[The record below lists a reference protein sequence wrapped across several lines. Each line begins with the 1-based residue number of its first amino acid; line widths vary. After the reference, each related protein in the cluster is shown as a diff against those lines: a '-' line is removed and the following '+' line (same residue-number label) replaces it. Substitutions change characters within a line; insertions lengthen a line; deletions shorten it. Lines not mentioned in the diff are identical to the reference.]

1 MPTEQRKLM
10 HIHSVI
16 TAAAGLARARRKGYM
31 KTVTGAVIALALILT
46 SSIGAFTQQPN
57 NPPTVSITSPS
68 SGSNFVAGST
78 VTVRASAVDSDGD
91 VVKVEILENVTRLGE
106 LSAPPY
112 NFTATNVPPGTYI
125 VRVAATDNLGART
138 ISSPV
143 TILVNPQG
151 VPQQFPLIEVP
162 PGLKIEKI
170 VGGLTY
176 PTAIDWDAQGRM
188 YVIEAGGQFLEEPP
202 PARLLLVQNGQ
213 AHELVNLTAAGVADS
228 VAGFAIDRARDIA
241 YITHRSAADRTGA
254 VSRIGR
260 DGSVRQ
266 LFSGIVDSQA
276 EHQVNDIR
284 IGPDGRVYLA
294 AGPATNSGVVGIDLG
309 PFVSRSP
316 NVRPT
321 PCRDYVL
328 TGQNFQTPD
337 FRSLNPSDVVQTG
350 AFVPFGTSTAPGQR
364 IPGTRKCGGSILVF
378 DPANPE
384 ATVRAFADGFRNVI
398 GIAWNASG
406 EMFAGVNGFDV
417 RGSRPINDEFDATYR
432 VREGAW
438 YGWPDFSA
446 ALLPVTDPRFD
457 VPSSLKAPVVVNG
470 VLQGKPIRFLIDHA
484 ASGLPAPDP
493 SLVHGLHEINS
504 SPSHIDVAPASVG
517 AFAGQ
522 VFVAEWGDLAPQT
535 TPLRD
540 GFAGFQVSRIDPAT
554 GRAVPFIRNHQR
566 GPASAQGAAG
576 QGIERPYSV
585 RFGPDG
591 ALYIV
596 DYGIARVNPARAV
609 QNQVPYEFPPFTG
622 AVWKVSRT
630 P

>member
-1 MPTEQRKLM
+1 
-10 HIHSVI
+10 
-16 TAAAGLARARRKGYM
+16 M
-31 KTVTGAVIALALILT
+31 KNSALALVALALMLVW
-46 SSIGAFTQQPN
+46 SVPASTQLVN
-57 NPPTVSITSPS
+57 NPPTASITSPS
-68 SGSNFVAGST
+68 SGSTFVAGST
-78 VTVRASAVDSDGD
+78 VTVAASAVDSDGQ
-91 VVKVEILENVTRLGE
+91 VARVEIFENVTKLGE
-106 LSAPPY
+106 LLAPPY

-125 VRVAATDNLGART
+125 VRVVATDNLGARS

-143 TILVNPQG
+143 TIIVNPQG

-162 PGLKIEKI
+162 SGLKIEKI
-170 VGGLTY
+170 IGGLTY

-188 YVIEAGGQFLEEPP
+188 YVIEAGGQFLEEPA
-202 PARLLLVQNGQ
+202 PARLLLVQNGEAQ
-213 AHELVNLTAAGVADS
+213 ELLNLTAAGVADS
-228 VAGFAIDRARDIA
+228 VAGFAIDRARDLA

-266 LFSGIVDSQA
+266 LFSGIIDSQA

-294 AGPATNSGVVGIDLG
+294 SGPATNSGVVGLDLV
-309 PFVSRSP
+309 PFVNRSP
-316 NVRPT
+316 NLRHT

-337 FRSLNPSDVVQTG
+337 FRTPDLADTVQTG
-350 AFVPFGTSTAPGQR
+350 AFVPFGTPTTPGQR
-364 IPGTRKCGGSILVF
+364 IAGTRKCGGAILVF

-384 ATVRAFADGFRNVI
+384 ATLRPFADGFRNVI
-398 GIAWNASG
+398 GIAWNPSG

-432 VREGAW
+432 VREGTW

-457 VPSSLKAPVVVNG
+457 VPSSLKAPVFVNG

-484 ASGLPAPDP
+484 ASGLTPPDP
-493 SLVHGLHEINS
+493 SLVYGLHEINS
-504 SPSHIDVAPASVG
+504 SPSQLDVAPMSVD

-522 VFVAEWGDLAPQT
+522 VFVAEWGDLAPAT

-554 GRAVPFIRNHQR
+554 GQAVPFVRNRQR

-596 DYGIARVNPARAV
+596 DYGIARVNPARAA

-622 AVWKVSRT
+622 AIWKVSRL

>member
-1 MPTEQRKLM
+1 
-10 HIHSVI
+10 
-16 TAAAGLARARRKGYM
+16 M
-31 KTVTGAVIALALILT
+31 KTIVSTAIALALILT
-46 SSIGAFTQQPN
+46 STVPASTQAGN
-57 NPPTVSITSPS
+57 NPPTASITNPS
-68 SGSNFVAGST
+68 SGSTFVTGST
-78 VTVRASAVDSDGD
+78 VTVTASAFDSDGQ
-91 VVKVEILENVTRLGE
+91 VLSVEIFENITRLGA

-112 NFTATNVPPGTYI
+112 NFTATNVPAGTYI
-125 VRVAATDNLGART
+125 VRVVATDNLGART

-143 TILVNPQG
+143 TVIVNPRN
-151 VPQQFPLIEVP
+151 VPQQFPLIDVP
-162 PGLKIEKI
+162 PGFRIEKI

-176 PTAIDWDAQGRM
+176 PTGIDWDAQGRM
-188 YVIEAGGQFLEEPP
+188 YVVEAGGQFLEEPA
-202 PARLLLVQNGQ
+202 PARLLLIQNGQ
-213 AHELVNLTAAGVADS
+213 AQELLNLAAAGVADS
-228 VAGFAIDRARDIA
+228 VGGFAIDRARDLA

-266 LFSGIVDSQA
+266 LFSGIVDSQS

-284 IGPDGRVYLA
+284 IGPDGRVYVA
-294 AGPATNSGVVGIDLG
+294 SGPAANSGVVGIDNA
-309 PFVSRSP
+309 PFVDRSP
-316 NVRPT
+316 NVRTT

-328 TGQNFQTPD
+328 TGQNFATPD
-337 FRSLNPSDVVQTG
+337 FRTADLSDTVQTG
-350 AFVPFGTSTAPGQR
+350 AFVPFGTATTPGQR
-364 IPGTRKCGGSILVF
+364 IPGTRKCGGAILVF
-378 DPANPE
+378 DPASPD
-384 ATVRAFADGFRNVI
+384 ATLRPFADGFRNVI
-398 GIAWNASG
+398 GVAWNASG

-417 RGSRPINDEFDATYR
+417 RGSRPINDQFDATYR

-446 ALLPVTDPRFD
+446 ALLPVTEPRFN
-457 VPSSLKAPVVVNG
+457 VPDSLKAPVFVNG

-484 ASGLPAPDP
+484 ASGLTPPDR
-493 SLVHGLHEINS
+493 SLVYGLHEINS
-504 SPSHIDVAPASVG
+504 SPSHIDVAPAAGG

-540 GFAGFQVSRIDPAT
+540 GFAGFQVSRIDPA
-554 GRAVPFIRNHQR
+554 GQVVPFVRNRQR

-576 QGIERPYSV
+576 QGIERPYSL

-591 ALYIV
+591 SMYIV

-609 QNQVPYEFPPFTG
+609 QGQVPYEFPPFTG
-622 AVWKVSRT
+622 AIWRVSRT